1 MMDYKTILIE
11 VIDGIAVIYLNRP
24 EVMNAWNRRMDREV
38 SQAMRELD
46 RDDTVRAIV
55 ITGKG
60 KAFCAGSDLSGGAE
74 AFVEGEDKD
83 PQQTGDVTFPSVMPW
98 QLRKPVLAAIN
109 GHAIG
114 VGITYAMSCDIRLVA
129 RAAKIQFA
137 FVRRGIIPELASHVT
152 VARAVGLSKAADLLL
167 TGRMITG
174 QEMADM
180 GLASCALPAE
190 EVLKATIER
199 AKEFLLAA
207 PVAVAISKRLLWEG
221 LNSSVFQMFRRE
233 MPLFEWICRTPDAKE
248 GVAAFLEK
256 RPPRWRMAASND
268 LPRLLDEE
276 GKADWKDPSIP
287 LNRY

>member
-1 MMDYKTILIE
+1 MQYATIIVEIE
-11 VIDGIAVIYLNRP
+11 DQIAIVYLNRP
-24 EVMNAWNRRMDREV
+24 EVMNAWNRKMDREV

-46 RDDTVRAIV
+46 RDDKIRAIV

-60 KAFCAGSDLSGGAE
+60 KAFCVGSDLSGGAE

-83 PQQTGDVTFPSVMPW
+83 PNQTGDVTFPSVMPW

-114 VGITYAMSCDIRLVA
+114 VGITYAMSCDIRIVA
-129 RAAKIQFA
+129 QEAKIQFA

-152 VARAVGLSKAADLLL
+152 VARVAGLSRAADLML

-174 QEMADM
+174 KEMAEM
-180 GLASCALPAE
+180 GLASVALPSDQ
-190 EVLKATIER
+190 VLPATIER

-221 LNSSVFQMFRRE
+221 LTSSVFQMFRRE
-233 MPLFEWICRTPDAKE
+233 MPLFEWICRTPDAQE
-248 GVAAFLEK
+248 GVTSFLEK
-256 RPPRWRMAASND
+256 RPPVWRMAPSTD
-268 LPRLLDEE
+268 LPNLLDEE
-276 GKADWKDPSIP
+276 GTQDWKSTAIP